1 MHAKTS
7 RSTLKFVAALA
18 AVAAV
23 GCSDQTGPAPVQSV
37 PQQPSVNFAQTG
49 VLAPQWLV
57 QLKTFSSMPTVHA
70 AVIAA
75 GGSVVREF
83 PEIGV
88 MAVEGLAGPQMV
100 AIQAQGD
107 IRVFNRDRDLQ
118 WVPTTQE
125 AGMGAAADADATGPS
140 TSGTNQSGAFF
151 FNSFQWGM
159 KVISAPAAWAASP
172 GGSGRT
178 VCVLDTGID
187 TGHNEFANGKVTT
200 AISMNTDASDARNQ
214 TPIDYNLH
222 GTFVSSII
230 SSNGAGVASVAPD
243 AKICSIKVLGVTGS
257 GSFND
262 VIAGIMYAAS
272 IHADVINMS
281 LGAYFDLRGGGNNLV
296 QAMQAAVDYATAQ
309 GVVVVAASGN
319 NGVNLDTDYP
329 DFISLP
335 AQLKNVI
342 SVGATGP
349 THQLNFD
356 ALASYSNYG
365 GVTGVALMAP
375 GGSGAPFF
383 QQDLIIGACSR
394 FAVGFSCAANSYLI
408 GNGTSFAAPHV
419 AGAAALFRSKFTAN
433 LRPATVRRCLLGG
446 TDNIGPS
453 ATFGAGRLNVLKSLS
468 CAI

>member
-1 MHAKTS
+1 MRSRLS
-7 RSTLKFVAALA
+7 RSLMLGVAGSALVAAA
-18 AVAAV
+18 
-23 GCSDQTGPAPVQSV
+23 CSDETGPAPSASV
-37 PQQPSVNFAQTG
+37 PQHPSVNFAQTG
-49 VLAPQWLV
+49 AMAPQWLV
-57 QLKTFSSMPTVHA
+57 QLKTFSSMPAVHA
-70 AVIAA
+70 AVLNA
-75 GGSVVREF
+75 GGTITSEF
-83 PEIGV
+83 PQIGV
-88 MAVEGLAGPQMV
+88 MSVEGLTGPQMV
-100 AIQAQGD
+100 AIQALGD
-107 IRVFNRDRDLQ
+107 VRIFNRDRELQ
-118 WVPTTQE
+118 WLPTTQE
-125 AGMGAAADADATGPS
+125 SDVTATEDATIPG

-159 KVISAPAAWAASP
+159 KIISAPAAWAASP
-172 GGSGRT
+172 GGAGRT

-187 TGHNEFANGKVTT
+187 VGHNEFAGGKVTT
-200 AISMNTDASDARNQ
+200 AVSVNTDVSDPRNQ

-257 GSFND
+257 GSFTD
-262 VIAGIMYAAS
+262 VISGIMLAANM
-272 IHADVINMS
+272 HADVINMS

-296 QAMQAAVDYATAQ
+296 QAMQAAVDYANAQ

-349 THQLNFD
+349 TSQLNFD

-375 GGSGAPFF
+375 GGSGAPVF

-394 FAVGFSCAANSYLI
+394 FAVGRGCAANSYLI

-419 AGAAALFRSKFTAN
+419 AGAAALFRSAFTGN
-433 LRPATVRRCLLGG
+433 IRPATVRRCLLGG
-446 TDNIGPS
+446 TDNIGSS
-453 ATFGAGRLNVLKSLS
+453 ATFGAGRLNVKKALS
-468 CAI
+468 CAV